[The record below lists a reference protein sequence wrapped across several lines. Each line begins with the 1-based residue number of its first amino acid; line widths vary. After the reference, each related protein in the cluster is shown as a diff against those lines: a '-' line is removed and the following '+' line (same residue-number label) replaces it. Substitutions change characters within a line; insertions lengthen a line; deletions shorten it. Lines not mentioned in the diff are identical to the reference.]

1 MGTVDI
7 IILIII
13 ALFVIKGIKLGLIE
27 AVGGII
33 GLFVGAYMAG
43 LYYDEVADMLI
54 NLLFGSQI
62 LANVLGF
69 LLVFII
75 VNRVIALLFWII
87 DKVFHVIA
95 IIPFLKT
102 FNRLLG
108 GLFGLIEG
116 LIFVGIVVFFLS
128 LIPFTGGLQE
138 AVAKSRFAPVMETV
152 GRIADPFIPDTIIDL
167 PFGLDSFDLD
177 ALPIDLNSLNLGNIP
192 DDLSDIMDK
201 LSPEDLEKLKNYA
214 D

>member
-1 MGTVDI
+1 
-7 IILIII
+7 
-13 ALFVIKGIKLGLIE
+13 
-27 AVGGII
+27 
-33 GLFVGAYMAG
+33 
-43 LYYDEVADMLI
+43 
-54 NLLFGSQI
+54 
-62 LANVLGF
+62 
-69 LLVFII
+69 
-75 VNRVIALLFWII
+75 LFWII

-108 GLFGLIEG
+108 GLLGLVEG
-116 LIFVGIVVFFLS
+116 LIFVGIIVFFLS

-138 AVAKSRFAPVMETV
+138 AVAKSRFAPVMATV

>member
-43 LYYDEVADMLI
+43 LYYDEAADMLI

>member
-1 MGTVDI
+1 MSAVDV
-7 IILIII
+7 IILIVI
-13 ALFVIKGIKLGLIE
+13 ALFVVKGIKLGLIE

-43 LYYDEVADMLI
+43 LYYDEAADMLI

-75 VNRVIALLFWII
+75 VNRAIALLFWII

-108 GLFGLIEG
+108 GLLGLVEG
-116 LIFVGIVVFFLS
+116 LIFVGIIVFFLS

>member
-177 ALPIDLNSLNLGNIP
+177 ALHIDLNSLNLGNIP